1 MMVSNG
7 YKVDGN
13 TKIYVAGHKG
23 LIGSA
28 FIRRL
33 ESDGY
38 KNIITAAREELELTD
53 SECVNDFFSNHK
65 PEVVVLTAGKV
76 GGIINNRDSPADFIQ
91 ENLSI
96 QLNVFSAAQ
105 KYEVKKLIFFGSSC
119 MYPQETTQPMKENQ
133 LCTGHPEPTSVAY
146 ATAKYA
152 GVQMCQAINRQNGR
166 VSFIPVIPNSAY
178 GPNDNFDL
186 NSSHVLSAL
195 IKRFHEAKQDNMP
208 SVTLWGTGKPRREFV
223 YSDDIVDACLLLL
236 NSDLSNDDLPINI
249 GTGYDISIKELAG
262 KIKNIIG
269 YTGEIDWDRSK
280 PDGTYEKLLDNS
292 RMKKI
297 GWNAKVSFP
306 LGLELVYNWYLKYGN
321 KR

>member
-1 MMVSNG
+1 MD
-7 YKVDGN
+7 KD
-13 TKIYVAGHKG
+13 TKIYIAGHRG

-28 FIRRL
+28 FIRIL
-33 ESDGY
+33 GNNKY
-38 KNIITAAREELELTD
+38 NKIITATRDELELTD
-53 SECVNDFFSNHK
+53 PQNVNNFFSNHK
-65 PEVVVLTAGKV
+65 PEIVILAAGKV
-76 GGIINNRDSPADFIQ
+76 GGIINNRDYPADFIQ

-105 KYEVKKLIFFGSSC
+105 KYKVKKLIFFGSSC